1 MAQEEEVRQ
10 RESTVPTG
18 PSALASPQTSGL
30 SLGFQ
35 LQNKQ
40 RGRCPDDGFERLE
53 KQESLP
59 RVRHRAG
66 LGPKTLE
73 CTHVP
78 TTVLHHVSVAWASGP
93 QEVVEN
99 EGTSIFSPLYIEFSF
114 MILEQCA

>member
-1 MAQEEEVRQ
+1 MLIIPISEMRKTVAEEEEVRQ

-18 PSALASPQTSGL
+18 PSALPSPQTSGL

-59 RVRHRAG
+59 RE
-66 LGPKTLE
+66 LDTELDSDPKL
-73 CTHVP
+73 
-78 TTVLHHVSVAWASGP
+78 
-93 QEVVEN
+93 
-99 EGTSIFSPLYIEFSF
+99 
-114 MILEQCA
+114 